1 MIMNVRTGQIS
12 QYALSAESTVWRQE
26 VWDQWKRVNPV
37 MTLSAGQKESQAQGV
52 EPSINVSS
60 IPRDSMNL
68 VGKITSLTDAWR
80 YLLPGS
86 TNNLENKDFV
96 RSGRKQ

>member
-1 MIMNVRTGQIS
+1 
-12 QYALSAESTVWRQE
+12 
-26 VWDQWKRVNPV
+26 

-68 VGKITSLTDAWR
+68 VGKITSLTDA
-80 YLLPGS
+80 
-86 TNNLENKDFV
+86 
-96 RSGRKQ
+96 